1 MNKLITFLANWGEAI
16 YLYRKEYLESMLHL
30 EELPTEKTTTEEK
43 STVVSSKP
51 AKEMKKL
58 ESLESIN

>member
-1 MNKLITFLANWGEAI
+1 MNKLMKFLANWGEAI
-16 YLYRKEYLESMLHL
+16 YQYRKEYYEDMFHL
-30 EELPTEKTTTEEK
+30 EELPTEETNTVEK